1 MPLRRLGWLRASLG
15 GTGWFRRI
23 VLQHRTPHAMRRLPA
38 IRPVQTTWKRP
49 PVASGSTNQSG
60 GQLAERYANALYS
73 QAEDTAA
80 LDQTVSEMD
89 GLGRLIDQS
98 PDFRRLLDSPLID
111 VTQARAAASA
121 VLSQE
126 GFSKLVQDFVGVV
139 ANNRRLGALRGI
151 VASFAAL
158 VAQKRGVVVATVVS
172 AHPLTTVQREQ
183 LRARMIEAGYGSVNI
198 QDSVD
203 PSLLGGLVVRIGA
216 RLYDTSLKSRLQRLQ
231 YAMKGAA

>member
-1 MPLRRLGWLRASLG
+1 M
-15 GTGWFRRI
+15 
-23 VLQHRTPHAMRRLPA
+23 
-38 IRPVQTTWKRP
+38 
-49 PVASGSTNQSG
+49 ASGSTNQSG

-89 GLGRLIDQS
+89 SLGRLIDQS